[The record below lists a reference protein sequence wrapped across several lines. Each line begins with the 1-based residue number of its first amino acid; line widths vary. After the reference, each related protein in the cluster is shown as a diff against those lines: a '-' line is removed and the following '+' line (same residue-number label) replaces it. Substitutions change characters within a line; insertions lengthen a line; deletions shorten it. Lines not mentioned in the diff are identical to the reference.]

1 MRQKSYST
9 PKQDDII
16 LDGYDTKHNR
26 RSLFRWSQK
35 VRTKRLEPRELD
47 FEEQGMEPQEN
58 SVAPG
63 ADPGADVEGDF
74 DALSTK
80 LSEGMSTFMW
90 QSNNPIPGTEA
101 DAEELQ
107 VGRKELEEL
116 VEDPVR
122 MYLREMGKFRLI
134 SAQQEKQLGKK
145 MEHAR
150 YVRSIEGE
158 WLAKHGALPSP
169 VDETIS
175 VLTRLGEMHAFIE
188 ALQPEVHLTR
198 ASGFSKVTSNSKLR
212 MAIENEVNPN
222 LLKVI
227 AKRTGAGLQE
237 TKYKLRELSIL
248 IEIVP
253 EEVLSIIDEKCPV
266 AELSRFVSQARFR
279 RAIAPLD
286 PILRKHWQNLKEK
299 GDRARQD
306 LVEANL
312 RLVVSIA
319 KKYVGRGVSLLDLIQ
334 AGNLGLMRA
343 VEKFDYRKGY
353 KFSTYA
359 TWWIR
364 QAVTRDIADKSRT
377 IRLPVH
383 MVDTVSKIVRARHRL
398 YQLYGREPALGE
410 IAKDVGIS
418 RKKLGEIIKV
428 SQEPVSLEA
437 PIGDD
442 EDSHL
447 ADFIEDNSTMPPVE
461 AASLSSLAGQIKEVL
476 STLTPREHRV
486 IQMRYGLEDGRNRT
500 LEEVGGEFGVTRER
514 IRQIEAK
521 AIRKLRHRSRSKK
534 LKDYL
539 D

>member
-1 MRQKSYST
+1 
-9 PKQDDII
+9 
-16 LDGYDTKHNR
+16 
-26 RSLFRWSQK
+26 
-35 VRTKRLEPRELD
+35 LEPRELD

-175 VLTRLGEMHAFIE
+175 VLTRLGQMHAFIE

-222 LLKVI
+222 ILKVI
-227 AKRTGAGLQE
+227 TKRTSTRLQE
-237 TKYKLRELSIL
+237 TKPKLRELSIL

-253 EEVLSIIDEKCPV
+253 EEVLSAIDEKCSV
-266 AELSRFVSQARFR
+266 AELSHFVSQARFR
-279 RAIAPLD
+279 RAIARLD
-286 PILRKHWQNLKEK
+286 PILRRHWQNLKEE

-428 SQEPVSLEA
+428 SLEPVSLEV

-447 ADFIEDNSTMPPVE
+447 ADFIEDNSSMPPVE

-500 LEEVGGEFGVTRER
+500 LEEVGREFGVTRER